1 MVNRS
6 AIIRGARLT
15 SFSISAFEDRD
26 VSFQSRG
33 PKMKSH
39 ARVVIV
45 GGGVM
50 GVGLLYHLALEGW
63 TDIVLVEK
71 GELTSGST
79 WHAAGQCPHF
89 NGSLNMTK
97 VHVYGT
103 ELYPKLEK
111 LTGQAVSWHGCGGLR
126 LAMTDEEVSW
136 LKYVHGISKLA
147 GYEGEIIGPSEIKQY
162 HPYLETFG
170 IKAAFRTV
178 TDGHV
183 APADITNAMAA
194 GARQLGAEIYRR
206 TRVTDI
212 KLLPNGEWRVIT
224 EQGNIDCEHVVN
236 AAGSYCDVVA
246 GWTGHSAP
254 IANMLHQY
262 VITEPLQELIDLKM
276 ELPVVR
282 DPYSHSYLREETNGV
297 LVGPYETATAHTC
310 WDGGQPR
317 WDYESEL
324 EQNEL
329 DRIMPWLEKATER
342 LPLFGKAGVK
352 SVISGAITHTPD
364 GVYLSGPAH
373 GPKNYWMH
381 CGASIGICQGG
392 GAGKYLAQWMVHG
405 QAEINMREFDP
416 RRFGTW
422 ATKDYT
428 AEVSVADYHHMYYCY
443 KPAEQHSVGRGLRK
457 SSLYE
462 TLRAEGAQF
471 AQIFGWERPRWYD
484 TSGKGEVHS
493 FKRSNWWDFVRAECL
508 AVREGV
514 GLMDLSTFSKFDVKG
529 RDAHAFLD
537 RICANKVPNKD
548 GGIILS
554 HLLNE
559 NGFIESEIT
568 VTRLSV
574 DHYYVLSAA
583 VAQLHDL
590 DQLNWRKRGEEATIT
605 DVTDEYGVLV
615 LAGPK
620 SRDVLSQVYAGDAG
634 KWLTGRTAEVAGV
647 KGVRLLRVN
656 YVGELGWELHVPMSD
671 MPKVYDGLMKAGSSH
686 RIRLFGTYAMNS
698 LRMEKSYRGWGSELT
713 CEIDMYEASMSRFIR
728 EDKGD
733 FIGKAASLSR
743 KQRGPR
749 MTLVCLEVD
758 NTDSDCVGNEPV
770 YHNGKVVGVT
780 TSGAFGHAVNKSLA
794 FAYVAPELTAIGTEF
809 DITVFAENRKA
820 RVIPESVWDSQN
832 IRLRA

>member
-1 MVNRS
+1 
-6 AIIRGARLT
+6 
-15 SFSISAFEDRD
+15 
-26 VSFQSRG
+26 
-33 PKMKSH
+33 MKSH
-39 ARVVIV
+39 AKVVIV

-63 TDIVLVEK
+63 TDIALIEK

-103 ELYPKLEK
+103 QLYPQLEK

-126 LAMTDEEVSW
+126 LATTDEEVNW
-136 LKYVHGISKLA
+136 LKYVYGISKLA
-147 GYEGEIIGPSEIKQY
+147 GYDAEIIGPSEIKQY

-170 IKAAFRTV
+170 VKAAFRTV

-206 TRVTDI
+206 TRVMDI
-212 KLLPNGEWRVIT
+212 KLLPNGEWRVFT
-224 EQGNIDCEHVVN
+224 ENGNIDCEHVVN

-246 GWTGHSAP
+246 GWTGHIAP

-262 VITEPLQELIDLKM
+262 VITEPLQELVDLKH

-282 DPYSHSYLREETNGV
+282 DPYSHAYLREETNGI
-297 LVGPYETATAHTC
+297 LVGPYETATAHVC
-310 WDGGQPR
+310 WDGNQPR

-324 EQNEL
+324 EVNEL

-342 LPLFGKAGVK
+342 LPIFGKTGVK
-352 SVISGAITHTPD
+352 SIISGAITHTPD

-428 AEVSVADYHHMYYCY
+428 TEVSIADYHHMYYCY
-443 KPAEQHSVGRGLRK
+443 KPGEQHLVGRGLRK
-457 SSLYE
+457 SALYD
-462 TLRAEGAQF
+462 TLKAEGAQF
-471 AQIFGWERPRWYD
+471 QQIFGWERARWFD
-484 TSGKGEVHS
+484 KSSKGEDFS
-493 FKRSNWWDFVRAECL
+493 YRRSNQWEAVRAEAL
-508 AVREGV
+508 AVRERV
-514 GLMDLSTFSKFDVKG
+514 GLMDLSTFSKYDVKG
-529 RDAHAFLD
+529 PDAYAFLE
-537 RICANKVPNKD
+537 RICANKVPTKS
-548 GGIILS
+548 GGIMLG
-554 HLLNE
+554 HLLTE
-559 NGFIESEIT
+559 AGFIESEIT
-568 VTRLSV
+568 VTRLAG
-574 DHYYVLSAA
+574 DHFYVLSAA

-590 DQLNWRKRGEEATIT
+590 DQLNWRKRSDENLTIT
-605 DVTDEYGVLV
+605 DVTDDYGVLV

-620 SRDVLSQVYAGDAG
+620 ARDVLSQCTDSNVSNAAFR
-634 KWLTGRTAEVAGV
+634 WLTAQFATVAGV
-647 KGVRLLRVN
+647 TGVRLLRVN
-656 YVGELGWELHVPMSD
+656 YVGELGWELHVPMGNL
-671 MPKVYDGLMKAGSSH
+671 KTVYDALMKAGAPH
-686 RIRLFGTYAMNS
+686 GIQLFGSYAMNS

-713 CEIDMYEASMSRFIR
+713 TEIDMFEASMGRFIR
-728 EDKGD
+728 LEKED
-733 FIGKAASLSR
+733 FIGKAASLSN

-749 MTLVCLEVD
+749 MTLVYMSVD
-758 NTDSDCVGNEPV
+758 NTDSDCMGNEPV
-770 YHNGKVVGVT
+770 YREGKVVGVT
-780 TSGAFGHAVNKSLA
+780 TSGAYGHAVNASLA
-794 FAYVAPELTAIGTEF
+794 FAYVDPKLTAIGTGFE
-809 DITVFAENRKA
+809 IMVLGEMRKA
-820 RVIPESVWDSQN
+820 RIIPESVWDGAN
-832 IRLRA
+832 ERLKA